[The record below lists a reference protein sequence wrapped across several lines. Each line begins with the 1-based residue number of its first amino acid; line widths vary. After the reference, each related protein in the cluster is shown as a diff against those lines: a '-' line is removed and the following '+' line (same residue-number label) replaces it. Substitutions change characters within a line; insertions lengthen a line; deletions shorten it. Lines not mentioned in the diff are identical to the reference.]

1 MTEGWKRGLERWP
14 GSLPIIRVN
23 GQKAALVLIDMQNYY
38 LHQNGHFR
46 QLLERDFPDMHAY
59 FMGRMTRQVIPNQ
72 RRLLRFFRDRQL
84 KVVHVRVGALLPDGS
99 DQFLRRARRDQAR
112 KASFENGS
120 LLTRGTFQHRII
132 DALQPQPNELVFD
145 KNSVSAFNST
155 PIDQI
160 LRNFNS
166 EFLVIA
172 GILTNNCVE
181 STARDAADRGYNV
194 VVVEDACATFEEEV
208 HQATLRTFARSFG
221 KVAATDEVLET
232 LSRSL
237 AEQRAFD
244 W

>member
-1 MTEGWKRGLERWP
+1 MREGWKRGLERWP

-23 GQKAALVLIDMQNYY
+23 GQKAALILIDMQNYY
-38 LHQNGHFR
+38 LHENGHFR
-46 QLLERDFPDMHAY
+46 KLLERDFPDMHAY
-59 FMGRMTRQVIPNQ
+59 FMGRVTQHVIPNQ
-72 RRLLRFFRDRQL
+72 LKLLHFFRERQL
-84 KVVHVRVGALLPDGS
+84 KVIHVRVGSLLPDGS

-112 KASFENGS
+112 KANFRNGE
-120 LLTRGTFQHRII
+120 LLTRGTFQHQII
-132 DALQPQPNELVFD
+132 DVLQPMPNELVFD

-166 EFLVIA
+166 EFLVTA

-194 VVVEDACATFEEEV
+194 VLAEDACATFDDEA
-208 HQATLRTFARSFG
+208 HQATLRTFARAFG
-221 KVAATDEVLET
+221 KVASTDEVLEMLT
-232 LSRSL
+232 RSL
-237 AEQRAFD
+237 LSQEEFD